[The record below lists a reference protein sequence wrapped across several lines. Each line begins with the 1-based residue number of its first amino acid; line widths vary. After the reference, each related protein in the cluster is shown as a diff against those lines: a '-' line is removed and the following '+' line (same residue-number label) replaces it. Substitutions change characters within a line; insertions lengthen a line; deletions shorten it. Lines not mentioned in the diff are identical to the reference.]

1 MNKNGWGLRVELFYI
16 LIFLFCLVVATIGLN
31 RLGFLGE
38 NNNALV
44 KPDNSGSETY
54 SYEPLE
60 TKVVNA
66 AKKYY
71 QDMYNGV
78 GDDIVIVRVS
88 TLQANGYL
96 GELVDD
102 KNKACSGYAK
112 VITSSGGQQVYVSY
126 IKCSRYTTT
135 GYEGENDY

>member
-31 RLGFLGE
+31 RLGLLGE
-38 NNNALV
+38 NDNALV
-44 KPDNSGSETY
+44 KPDTSGSETY

-60 TKVVNA
+60 TKVVSA

-71 QDMYNGV
+71 QDMYSG
-78 GDDIVIVRVS
+78 GSEDIVIVRVS

-102 KNKACSGYAK
+102 RNKSCSGYAK

-135 GYEGENDY
+135 GYESENDY